1 MKMDPLLQ
9 DVRDEVVRGV
19 ILSILVQHKLS
30 WVGFA
35 SLKREIQMGQ
45 GFPITDDDLR
55 FQLAYLGD
63 TARAYVEAKPLRTGR
78 ADAFEY
84 AYVRATAKAVD
95 LRAGRI
101 PTDPGVGL

>member
-1 MKMDPLLQ
+1 MDPLLQ

-19 ILSILVQHKLS
+19 ILSILVQHRLN
-30 WVGFA
+30 WVAFA

-45 GFPITDDDLR
+45 GFPLTDDDLR

-63 TARAYVEAKPLRTGR
+63 TARAYVEGKSLRTGR
-78 ADAFEY
+78 DDAFQY

-95 LRAGRI
+95 LRAGLI
-101 PTDPGVGL
+101 PKDPGVGL

>member
-1 MKMDPLLQ
+1 MDPLIQ
-9 DVRDEVVRGV
+9 DVRDEALRGV
-19 ILSILVQHKLS
+19 ILSILVQHRLS
-30 WVGFA
+30 WVAFS

-45 GFPITDDDLR
+45 GFPVTDDDLR
-55 FQLAYLGD
+55 FHLAYLGD
-63 TARAYVEAKPLRTGR
+63 AARAYVEAKPLRAGR
-78 ADAFEY
+78 SEGFEY